1 MIEHRNE
8 KGELHR
14 TDGPAVEH
22 VDGFQAWYLNNK
34 RHRVDGPAF
43 VYTDG
48 SRAWYLNGKFI
59 KREHVKEKDND

>member
-14 TDGPAVEH
+14 VDGPAVE
-22 VDGFQAWYLNNK
+22 GAAGYQAWYLNGK
-34 RHRVDGPAF
+34 LHRVDGPAF

-59 KREHVKEKDND
+59 KREHVKEKE